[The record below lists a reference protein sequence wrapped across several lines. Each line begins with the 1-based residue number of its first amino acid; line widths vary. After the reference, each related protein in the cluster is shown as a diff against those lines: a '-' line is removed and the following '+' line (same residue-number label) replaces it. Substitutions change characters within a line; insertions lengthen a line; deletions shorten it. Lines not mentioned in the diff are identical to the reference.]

1 MTPRGVDTKSHVAS
15 FMFGLEANL
24 LVQAAHVSC
33 SDSQY
38 LANVFIYLPLVPVFE
53 RL

>member
-1 MTPRGVDTKSHVAS
+1 
-15 FMFGLEANL
+15 MFGLEANL

-38 LANVFIYLPLVPVFE
+38 LVNVFIYLPLVSVFE